1 MCFRIIIDTSVLTEK
16 SVSFLSQCDLLP
28 KFRSIKILYQVF
40 HNYDNFRNFHAA
52 MDYSIK
58 TITINHP
65 NIKSSF
71 CLKRVTLKSC
81 KKIIMNLIS

>member
-1 MCFRIIIDTSVLTEK
+1 MYFRIIVDTSVLTEK

-28 KFRSIKILYQVF
+28 KFRSIKILHQVF

-52 MDYSIK
+52 MEYSIK

-65 NIKSSF
+65 N
-71 CLKRVTLKSC
+71 
-81 KKIIMNLIS
+81 KKIKLLFKKSHIAI